1 MTKGGCT
8 LVVSGCQIVRT
19 CRLLVAALG
28 CVLVQS
34 SAGGSQGA
42 AGTSA
47 AVVIRKA
54 AAVRALP
61 REVAAQG
68 LPVVLCGVVT
78 FKWPA
83 GIDGGFVVHDETA
96 GVYVGGR
103 VEDERTVGT
112 RVEVTGVTAPGS
124 YAPIVSSANVRELGP
139 GELPPARPASVAELL
154 SGRFDCQRVEVRGV
168 VQAISYAPEYGML
181 NLALA
186 TETGFVTVNVMPARP
201 DEGRSFVDAEV
212 AVCGVAFP
220 IFNSRAELMGVKV
233 RTGALSD
240 VTVLKPAPADPFG
253 VPCGRLDALMPF
265 STEGLSLHRRRVAGT
280 VTVTRPSGVFYIQDG
295 DHAIRVKTLP
305 EWLPRVGA
313 AVEVA
318 GFVETRDFVAG
329 MENASVRTCAPF
341 GSAPVPKRVTPSM
354 ILDYNT
360 SLPAGQPDYDGLLVS
375 LRGRLKSVGDSGRE
389 GRYLYLECDGV
400 LVPVDLGTDSLK
412 AFADLREDSE
422 LGVTGACVV
431 SYTNLRPVMN
441 YSKAVAFRLL
451 LRSPG
456 DVVVVQQASWWTAR
470 RLLWALGGA
479 AGLLAIVL
487 LWNMQLRRRVERRTA
502 RLAVEMRAR
511 LTAESRIGERTRLAA
526 ELHDSLAQ
534 SLTGVAL
541 QLQAAE
547 MARAQAPE
555 EIPQHVALARE
566 LLDASREEVRRCV
579 WDLRSQ
585 VLDQRDLPA
594 AIAEVGRQMGGGVRV
609 EVCTEGDMLPLSDMA
624 AHTLLRCA
632 QEAMTNAVSHGSA
645 TVIHVLLRFAADHV
659 SLRVEDNGCGFDP
672 ARAPGMADG
681 HFGLQGMRE
690 RVKRLEGEFTLASQ
704 PGQGT
709 KIDIRIPVGSN
720 ERSLA

>member
-1 MTKGGCT
+1 MSKVQGSLIASTKVYALT
-8 LVVSGCQIVRT
+8 LWFAIT
-19 CRLLVAALG
+19 ALNVAPFNAYG
-28 CVLVQS
+28 ESVTG
-34 SAGGSQGA
+34 AGGSNAVGVIR
-42 AGTSA
+42 TSA
-47 AVVIRKA
+47 G
-54 AAVRALP
+54 VRALP

-68 LPVVLCGVVT
+68 LPVVLRGVVT
-78 FKWPA
+78 FKWPV

-96 GVYVGGR
+96 GVYVSGR
-103 VEDERTVGT
+103 VEDERTLGT
-112 RVEVTGVTAPGS
+112 RVEVTGVTAPGG
-124 YAPIVSSANVRELGP
+124 YAPIVSARSVRELGA

-154 SGRFDCQRVEVRGV
+154 SGRFDCQRVEIRGV
-168 VQAISYAPEYGML
+168 VRATSYAPEYGML
-181 NLALA
+181 NLDLA
-186 TETGFVTVNVMPARP
+186 TESGIVTVNVMPARP
-201 DEGRSFVDAEV
+201 DDGRLFVDAEV

-220 IFNSRAELMGVKV
+220 IFNPRAELMGVKV

-240 VTVLKPAPADPFG
+240 MTVLKPAPTDPFG
-253 VPCGRLDALMPF
+253 VPCDRLATLMPF

-280 VTVTRPSGVFYIQDG
+280 VTVTRRDGVFYLQDG
-295 DHAIRVKTLP
+295 DHAIRVKTRP
-305 EWLPRVGA
+305 EWIPRVGD

-318 GFVETRDFVAG
+318 GFVETRDFFAG

-341 GSAPVPKRVTPSM
+341 SSAPVPKRVTPSM

-360 SLPAGQPDYDGLLVS
+360 SLPAGQPDYDGLLVC
-375 LRGRLKSVGDSGRE
+375 LRGRLKSLGEGGRE

-412 AFADLREDSE
+412 AFADLRVDSE
-422 LGVTGACVV
+422 LEVTGACVV

-470 RLLWALGGA
+470 RLLWALSGSA
-479 AGLLAIVL
+479 VLLVLVL

-502 RLAVEMRAR
+502 RLAVEMSAR

-547 MARAQAPE
+547 MARVHAPE

-594 AIAEVGRQMGGGVRV
+594 AIAEVGRQMGGGARV
-609 EVCTEGDMLPLSDMA
+609 EVCTEGDVFPLSDMA
-624 AHTLLRCA
+624 AHALLRCA
-632 QEAMTNAVSHGSA
+632 QESMTNAVSHGFA
-645 TVIHVLLRFAADHV
+645 TVIQVLLRFAADHV

-672 ARAPGMADG
+672 ALAPGMEEG

-709 KIDIRIPVGSN
+709 QVDIRISLSSK
-720 ERSLA
+720 ERSVK

>member
-1 MTKGGCT
+1 MNKAQGSLIASAEGYALT
-8 LVVSGCQIVRT
+8 LWLALATLNVAPLHAYGDGVTGAGESNAVGVIRT
-19 CRLLVAALG
+19 
-28 CVLVQS
+28 
-34 SAGGSQGA
+34 A
-42 AGTSA
+42 AG
-47 AVVIRKA
+47 
-54 AAVRALP
+54 VRALP

-68 LPVVLCGVVT
+68 LPVVLRGVVT

-83 GIDGGFVVHDETA
+83 GIDGGFVVNDETA
-96 GVYVGGR
+96 GVYVSGKMD
-103 VEDERTVGT
+103 VERTLAA
-112 RVEVTGVTAPGS
+112 RVEVTGVTAPGG
-124 YAPIVSSANVRELGP
+124 YAPIVVSERVRELGA
-139 GELPPARPASVAELL
+139 GELPPARPTSVAELF
-154 SGRFDCQRVEVRGV
+154 SGLFDCQRVEVRGV
-168 VQAISYAPEYGML
+168 VQATSYAPEYGML
-181 NLALA
+181 NLDLA
-186 TETGFVTVNVMPARP
+186 TVSGSVSVNVMPAGP
-201 DEGRSFVDAEV
+201 EEGKPFIDAEV
-212 AVCGVAFP
+212 AVRGVGFP
-220 IFNSRAELMGVKV
+220 IFNPRAELMGVRV
-233 RTGALSD
+233 RAGRLSD
-240 VTVLKPAPADPFG
+240 VTVLRPAPADPFG
-253 VPCGRLDALMPF
+253 VPLNRLDSLMPF
-265 STEGLSLHRRRVAGT
+265 STEGFDLHRRRVVGT
-280 VTVTRPSGVFYIQDG
+280 VTVTRPSGLFYLQDG
-295 DHAIRVKTLP
+295 DHAVRVKTHP
-305 EWLPRVGA
+305 EWIPRVGDT
-313 AVEVA
+313 VEVA
-318 GFVETRDFVAG
+318 GFVDTREFFAG
-329 MENASVRTCAPF
+329 LENAVVRACAPL
-341 GSAPVPKRVTPSM
+341 GPTPEPKRVIPSL

-389 GRYLYLECDGV
+389 GRCLYLECDGV

-412 AFADLREDSE
+412 SFADLRVDSE
-422 LGVTGACVV
+422 LEVTGASVV

-456 DVVVVQQASWWTAR
+456 DVVVVQQASRWTAR

-479 AGLLAIVL
+479 AGLLVLVL

-502 RLAVEMRAR
+502 RLAVEMSAR
-511 LTAESRIGERTRLAA
+511 LTAESRVGERTRLAA

-547 MARAQAPE
+547 MARAHAPE

-594 AIAEVGRQMGGGVRV
+594 AIAEVGRQMGGGARV
-609 EVCTEGDMLPLSDMA
+609 AVCTEGDVLPLSDLA

-645 TVIHVLLRFAADHV
+645 TVIQVLLRFAADHV

-672 ARAPGMADG
+672 ALAPGMEEG

-690 RVKRLEGEFTLASQ
+690 RVKRLEGEFTLASH

-709 KIDIRIPVGSN
+709 QVDIRIPVGSK
-720 ERSLA
+720 ERSVK